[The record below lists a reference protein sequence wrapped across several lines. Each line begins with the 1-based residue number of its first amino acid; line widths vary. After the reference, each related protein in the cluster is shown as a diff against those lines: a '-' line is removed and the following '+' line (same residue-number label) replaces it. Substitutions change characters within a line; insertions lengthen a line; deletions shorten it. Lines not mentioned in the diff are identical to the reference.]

1 MGTTGPFAAC
11 AGAKGTCDKCYPG
24 SPCGAKPAGW
34 TAPPT
39 TPPTARPIQW
49 REAPSP
55 ANRTACE
62 EVENSK
68 ISYSTYGFLETCI
81 AADRSGLCVHKQVA
95 DACPVHCGR
104 CGGKP
109 AAWGAPFA
117 SSELQS
123 LPTEKSPLSVL
134 CSNMCRPELT
144 FSQRCREQG
153 IWNSLEIYLQLR
165 KTRWS
170 MWCSSWQT
178 VLPRHLRLVWCVPAL
193 SGRMLTAAAIF
204 VVLQKSLMMKVPSLS
219 LHGSVCPTAS
229 RARRPVFVDATL
241 IRPRIARKQCRSFH

>member
-1 MGTTGPFAAC
+1 MPRRTHAIKCTCAQTHVPFTAQCAPCKAAAACYSAACKDGTMGTTGPFAAC

-104 CGGKP
+104 CGSKP
-109 AAWGAPFA
+109 AAWGTLLAPFA
-117 SSELQS
+117 LPS
-123 LPTEKSPLSVL
+123 LVDREPIFSVL
-134 CSNMCRPELT
+134 CSNMCRPELD
-144 FSQRCREQG
+144 FHDRLREKG
-153 IWNSLEIYLQLR
+153 IWI
-165 KTRWS
+165 
-170 MWCSSWQT
+170 
-178 VLPRHLRLVWCVPAL
+178 
-193 SGRMLTAAAIF
+193 
-204 VVLQKSLMMKVPSLS
+204 
-219 LHGSVCPTAS
+219 
-229 RARRPVFVDATL
+229 
-241 IRPRIARKQCRSFH
+241 SFPL